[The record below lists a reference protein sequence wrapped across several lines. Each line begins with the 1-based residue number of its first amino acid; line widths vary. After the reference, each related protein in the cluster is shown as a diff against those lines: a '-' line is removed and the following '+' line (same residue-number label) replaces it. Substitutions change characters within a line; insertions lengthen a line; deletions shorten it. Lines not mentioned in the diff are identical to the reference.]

1 MKLYWAPKT
10 RASRALWML
19 EEVGVDYE
27 VETVDI
33 RDSER
38 DDSPEFR
45 SASPLGKVPAL
56 VDGDVRVAES
66 AAICL
71 YLADRYAS
79 GRLAPALDDAA
90 RGEFLFWTLYTPAVI
105 EPAMAEKLSGAASN
119 RLSHGWGDFD
129 AMIGALEQG
138 LAGRRWILGDAFSA
152 ADVMLG
158 SSVIFM
164 RVFKVLPD
172 SPELLAYADRCLER
186 AACRKAMAKDGG

>member
-33 RDSER
+33 RDSGR

-79 GRLAPALDDAA
+79 GRLAPGIDDPA
-90 RGEFLFWTLYTPAVI
+90 RGEFLFWTMYTPAVI
-105 EPAMAEKLSGAASN
+105 EPAMAEKFSGAASN

-129 AMIGALEQG
+129 TMIGALEQG
-138 LAGRRWILGDAFSA
+138 LAGRRWILGDTFTA

-186 AACRKAMAKDGG
+186 EACQKAMGRDGG